1 MTNTKVI
8 DFIKN
13 SIDNTT
19 KVFDKERGGSTLLYL
34 PYPYT
39 TPCAEGMFQEMY
51 YWDTYFT
58 HKALYLLGK
67 GDQVLNN
74 LKNFDYMLTEY
85 GRIPNG
91 NRSFFLNRSQP
102 PFFALMLKDYLKYGN
117 GDLSRE
123 EAFAMLKKEYKF
135 WQTERASASGLNRYY
150 CNATETD
157 VEKEFG
163 PIGSYYTWR
172 RTGESFKVSVEKY
185 VHIYAEAESGWDFT
199 PRFDN
204 HCTDFNPIDLNCLLY
219 AAELCLSRWAPENER
234 ESYAQNA
241 EKRCELI
248 NKHCLGD
255 DGIYYDYDFVNDKR
269 AKTVSCASFFP
280 YFVGICDDKEAFK
293 LLLSK
298 LEAPYG
304 LVSARTEK
312 KCYQWAEP
320 NSWAP
325 LTYIAVTSAKKIGL
339 LDDAKRLAEKYTG
352 TIETIF
358 EKTEH
363 LWEKYNAELGTLDV
377 VDEYKQP
384 QMLGWTAGVYMALKT
399 NSFN

>member
-1 MTNTKVI
+1 MENNKVL
-8 DFIKN
+8 DFIRD

-19 KVFDKERGGSTLLYL
+19 KVFDSERGGKTLLYL

-67 GDQVLNN
+67 SGQALNN
-74 LKNFDYMLTEY
+74 LKNFDYMLSEY

-102 PFFALMLKDYLKYGN
+102 PFFALMLKDYLEFGN
-117 GDLSRE
+117 GDLTKE
-123 EAFAMLKKEYKF
+123 QAYAMLKKEYAF
-135 WQTERASASGLNRYY
+135 WQSARTSPSGLNRYY
-150 CNATETD
+150 CNVTEAD
-157 VEKEFG
+157 VVKEFG
-163 PIGSYYTWR
+163 PIGNDYTWT
-172 RTGESFKVSVEKY
+172 RTGEKFKVSIEKY

-204 HCTDFNPIDLNCLLY
+204 HCTDFNPIDLNSLLY
-219 AAELCLSRWAPENER
+219 AAETLLGELAPEGER
-234 ESYAQNA
+234 EEYINNA
-241 EKRCELI
+241 EKRKALI
-248 NKHCLGD
+248 NKHCLGE
-255 DGIYYDYDFVNDKR
+255 DGIYYDYDFANDKR

-280 YFVGICDDKEAFK
+280 YFVGITEDKEAFK

-304 LVSARTEK
+304 LVSARTDK

-325 LTYIAVTSAKKIGL
+325 LTYIATESARKIGL
-339 LDDAKRLAEKYTG
+339 LEDANRLAKKYTG
-352 TIETIF
+352 TIEAIF
-358 EKTEH
+358 EKTNH
-363 LWEKYNAELGTLDV
+363 LWEKYNAETGTLEV
-377 VDEYKQP
+377 VDEYAQP
-384 QMLGWTAGVYMALKT
+384 KMLGWTAGVYMALKT
-399 NSFN
+399 QL